1 MTKKVLVLLMST
13 ALSLVLLEIG
23 SRLVFRAG
31 REGVPAT
38 EMFRKD
44 LNKFENAE
52 ALLMEENGCSKDD
65 WYLPHPAYDMLF
77 RRDGPCA
84 LPRVNQLGFRSDEFP
99 LKPEAGKFRI
109 LVLGA
114 SVADLLASYS
124 ASSHLGQALTKRAL
138 GPGGET
144 IEVYSAAVG
153 GWRLPNQEI
162 VFNRFITQFDAVVA
176 IDGYNEFYVVT
187 HHYAGLLTPFSHF
200 MSLSVF
206 TQGSLFA
213 SGMYRLYR
221 YLSSLRFRPV
231 FRESVATQ
239 ALHFLVGTTL
249 NKALE
254 KYRATSELFK
264 MNTVYANINGDDRAP
279 KSDFHDAVLRY
290 SKYSKMIHATSS
302 ALGKK
307 SLHVIQ
313 PGAFTGKPLVG
324 QELAYSDPETG
335 ERYRKF
341 ANEVV
346 EALKGYPTFSLLDIF
361 ASDGDREVYADPV
374 HYAGDHQGSY
384 GNEKMAE
391 AIAELAIKHWK
402 LKRK

>member
-1 MTKKVLVLLMST
+1 MIKKTLVLLIST
-13 ALSLVLLEIG
+13 FLSLALLEIG
-23 SRLVFRAG
+23 SRLVFRKG
-31 REGVPAT
+31 RECVPAT
-38 EMFRKD
+38 EMFQKD

-52 ALLMEENGCSKDD
+52 ALRLEENGCSRDD
-65 WYLPHPAYDMLF
+65 WYIPHPSFDMVF
-77 RRDGPCA
+77 RSEGPCT

-109 LVLGA
+109 LILGA

-124 ASSHLGQALTKRAL
+124 DVSSLGRAFAKRAL

-144 IEVYSAAVG
+144 IEIYSAAVG

-162 VFNRFITQFDAVVA
+162 VFNRFITQFDAVIAV
-176 IDGYNEFYVVT
+176 DGYNEFFVLS
-187 HHYAGLLTPFSHF
+187 HHYAGVLTPFTYF
-200 MSLSVF
+200 MSLNIF
-206 TQGSLFA
+206 TQESYFG

-221 YLSSLRFRPV
+221 KLAYLRFRPLL
-231 FRESVATQ
+231 RESVAMQ
-239 ALHFLVGTTL
+239 ATYFLVGSL
-249 NKALE
+249 LDEQLKR
-254 KYRATSELFK
+254 YRGSSEFFR
-264 MNTVYANINGDDRAP
+264 MPSSYANINGSDNAP
-279 KSDFHDAVLRY
+279 KSDFQDAVVRF
-290 SKYSKMIHATSS
+290 SKYSKMVHATSR

-324 QELAYSDPETG
+324 RELEFADPERG

-346 EALKGYPTFSLLDIF
+346 ENLKGYPTFSLIDIF
-361 ASDGDREVYADPV
+361 AADGDREVYSDPV
-374 HYAGDHQGSY
+374 HYAGDHRESY

-391 AIAELAIKHWK
+391 TITELAIKHWK